1 MTYLWTQEAAN
12 LYVGD
17 AGPDNSK
24 HLVLEN
30 HKLPD
35 LEELT
40 QEHHAG
46 GAIAAIEVGGLGI
59 KALMSSFRL
68 KGWDPQT
75 MSQFGIGGRVSFPF
89 TSYGLIRN
97 KNGGGAIQTKAVLFG
112 RMTKMAAEQH
122 KRGEMMGND
131 YEIKEIL
138 HYELYFGNQEK
149 FYWDFFRSIWRV
161 DGVVQNQDMLSALA
175 IP

>member
-1 MTYLWTQEAAN
+1 MAYLYVQEAAN

-17 AGPDNSK
+17 EGPDNSK

-35 LEELT
+35 LEEIT

-59 KALMSSFRL
+59 KALKSSFRL
-68 KGWDPQT
+68 RGWDPQA
-75 MSQFGIGGRVSFPF
+75 MSQFGIGGRTSFPF

-97 KNGGGAIQTKAVLFG
+97 KNGGAAIQTKAVLFG
-112 RMTKMAAEQH
+112 RLGKIASEPH

-131 YEIKEIL
+131 YEIIEIL
-138 HYELYFGNQEK
+138 HYELWFGTQEK
-149 FYWDFFRSIWRV
+149 FYWDFFGSTWRV

-175 IP
+175 IA